1 MYYLSFDIG
10 GTMTK
15 LAIIDE
21 EFNFIH
27 QEEYPTKAEWGGE
40 WIIKS
45 VLNKIKQLTPYQ
57 IKGIAIA
64 SGGVIDYKNG
74 IVLEANKNIPNYANT
89 DFKGIIYRETG
100 LNASVE
106 NDVNCFALA
115 ETLNNN
121 DDFLMITIG
130 TGIGGAIV
138 INKQIYHGHFLSA
151 GEFGQIFLG
160 DDLFENQ
167 ASVTALIKKA
177 QNLGLNVQSGLDV
190 FNLYDQGNP
199 YAQIAVSS
207 FYNNL
212 AIGIINLGY
221 IFNIANIYL
230 GGAVTTRETFLVELQ
245 DKINQFKNH
254 TYFKSNVKIT
264 KYPKTG
270 ALIGAIIHY
279 QNLYT

>member
-1 MYYLSFDIG
+1 
-10 GTMTK
+10 
-15 LAIIDE
+15 
-21 EFNFIH
+21 
-27 QEEYPTKAEWGGE
+27 
-40 WIIKS
+40 
-45 VLNKIKQLTPYQ
+45 
-57 IKGIAIA
+57 
-64 SGGVIDYKNG
+64 
-74 IVLEANKNIPNYANT
+74 
-89 DFKGIIYRETG
+89 
-100 LNASVE
+100 
-106 NDVNCFALA
+106 
-115 ETLNNN
+115 
-121 DDFLMITIG
+121 
-130 TGIGGAIV
+130 
-138 INKQIYHGHFLSA
+138 
-151 GEFGQIFLG
+151 
-160 DDLFENQ
+160 
-167 ASVTALIKKA
+167 ALIKKA

-221 IFNIANIYL
+221 IFNFANIYL